1 MKSMTGFG
9 RAAVATDEF
18 SLTVELRTVNN
29 RFLDI
34 QIRLP
39 SELAAMEVSF
49 RKLVQSRVQRGR
61 VEATVGLVQQRP
73 IKFHVNLP
81 LVQGYVAALR
91 EAQAAT
97 GVAGDFD
104 LSLIARLP
112 GAIQPALALDEALIA
127 RLAEGL
133 LDAAGQALDALD
145 AMRRAE
151 GEVLAHD
158 IAARLDA
165 VAARI
170 PAIEAAAA
178 TVFDAQRARLERR
191 IQTLLRDLGGVD
203 EARLAQEAAYAAE
216 RCDITEEIARL
227 RSHTAQ
233 MRELLTSET
242 PGVGKAMDF
251 LLQEMNREVNTML
264 AKAGDTVIHDMALAI
279 KIEVEKMKEQ
289 VQNVE

>member
-1 MKSMTGFG
+1 MVQPSNDRLRGLVLPMKSMTGFG

-133 LDAAGQALDALD
+133 LDAAGQVRRSRRHAPRRRRGIGARHRRS
-145 AMRRAE
+145 ARRRRRA
-151 GEVLAHD
+151 HS
-158 IAARLDA
+158 
-165 VAARI
+165 
-170 PAIEAAAA
+170 
-178 TVFDAQRARLERR
+178 
-191 IQTLLRDLGGVD
+191 
-203 EARLAQEAAYAAE
+203 
-216 RCDITEEIARL
+216 CD
-227 RSHTAQ
+227 
-233 MRELLTSET
+233 
-242 PGVGKAMDF
+242 
-251 LLQEMNREVNTML
+251 
-264 AKAGDTVIHDMALAI
+264 
-279 KIEVEKMKEQ
+279 
-289 VQNVE
+289 

>member
-18 SLTVELRTVNN
+18 TLTVELRTVNN
-29 RFLDI
+29 RFLDL
-34 QIRLP
+34 QVRLP
-39 SELAAMEVSF
+39 SELAALEINF
-49 RKLVQSRVQRGR
+49 RKLIQSRVRRGR
-61 VEATVGLVQQRP
+61 VEATVSLVQRRP
-73 IKFHVNLP
+73 VEFHVNLP

-112 GAIQPALALDEALIA
+112 GAIQPVTTPDEAFTA
-127 RLAEGL
+127 RLADGL
-133 LDAAGQALDALD
+133 TAATTQALDALD

-151 GEVLAHD
+151 GEALAREL
-158 IAARLDA
+158 ATRLDG
-165 VAARI
+165 VAERI
-170 PAIEAAAA
+170 PVIEAAAA

-191 IQTLLRDLGGVD
+191 MQALLRDLGSVD

-216 RCDITEEIARL
+216 RCDVTEEIARL
-227 RSHTAQ
+227 RSHVAQ
-233 MRELLTSET
+233 MRDLLTSEAS
-242 PGVGKAMDF
+242 GVGKAMDF

-264 AKAGDTVIHDMALAI
+264 AKAGDAVIHDTALGV
-279 KIEVEKMKEQ
+279 KTEVEKMKEQ

>member
-18 SLTVELRTVNN
+18 SLTVELRAVNN
-29 RFLDI
+29 RFLDV
-34 QIRLP
+34 QARLP
-39 SELAAMEVSF
+39 PELASLDIAF
-49 RKLVQSRVQRGR
+49 RKLVQARLQRGR
-61 VEATVGLVQQRP
+61 VDATVSLTQHRP
-73 IKFHVNLP
+73 VTFLVNLP

-91 EAQAAT
+91 QAQAAT

-112 GAIQPALALDEALIA
+112 GAIQPAAQTDEAFSA
-127 RLAEGL
+127 RLAEGFL
-133 LDAAGQALDALD
+133 AAAGQALDALD
-145 AMRRAE
+145 AMRQTEGRA
-151 GEVLAHD
+151 LALA
-158 IAARLDA
+158 IAPRLDA
-165 VAARI
+165 IAERI

-191 IQTLLRDLGGVD
+191 LQALLRDLGSVD

-216 RCDITEEIARL
+216 RCDIAEEIARL
-227 RSHTAQ
+227 RSHVAQ
-233 MRELLTSET
+233 MRDLLTSET

-251 LLQEMNREVNTML
+251 LLQEMNREANTML
-264 AKAGDTVIHDMALAI
+264 SKAGEAEIHDAALAI
-279 KIEVEKMKEQ
+279 KTEIEKIKEQ